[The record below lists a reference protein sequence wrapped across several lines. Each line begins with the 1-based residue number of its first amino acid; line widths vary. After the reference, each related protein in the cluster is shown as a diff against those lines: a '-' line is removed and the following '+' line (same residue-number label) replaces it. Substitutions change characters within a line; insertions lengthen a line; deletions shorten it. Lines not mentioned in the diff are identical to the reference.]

1 MILLLV
7 HGVEPGYWIKISGI
21 WSLPDYDKECIGRAT
36 YILVNGY
43 CEVCGRTTSNF
54 SILNYWSPSFGS
66 VLHLPHCNT
75 WQCKLSA
82 VFSMVQY
89 YRQHRM
95 YKLIRPF
102 QDSQEVLIPRSNGSQ
117 THGLAQTEY
126 VFKRNGQW
134 FVYAYWFVN
143 SDLFYKIVPLDT
155 YSNKTPRVLS
165 PPSYN
170 DYTPPPPK
178 KKILCCLKF

>member
-1 MILLLV
+1 MDPHVVIRICLRYDSTIGAWSRTRVLNRNFRHLV
-7 HGVEPGYWIKISGI
+7 DT
-21 WSLPDYDKECIGRAT
+21 LPDYDKECIGRAT
-36 YILVNGY
+36 YIPINGY

-82 VFSMVQY
+82 IFSMVQY

-155 YSNKTPRVLS
+155 YSNKTPRVLF
-165 PPSYN
+165 P
-170 DYTPPPPK
+170 
-178 KKILCCLKF
+178 LLQ